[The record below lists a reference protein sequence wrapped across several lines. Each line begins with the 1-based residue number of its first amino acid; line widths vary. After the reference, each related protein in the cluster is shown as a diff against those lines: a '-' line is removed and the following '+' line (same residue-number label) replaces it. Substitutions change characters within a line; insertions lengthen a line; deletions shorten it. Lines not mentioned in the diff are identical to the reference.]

1 MPIGDPTLTAE
12 QAKALAD
19 APPRLYGTWS
29 FTGPLA
35 LTTTLTKVTGWVV
48 NSDLAPVGV
57 SLVNDSI
64 VLSKSAVIEY
74 ILERSYRNGDINP
87 ADEVVATIEIQKNG
101 VTVFTNSAPISP
113 ATNPGGD
120 GVLPITGSF
129 EDAGEAG
136 DYYDMWV
143 SGIDGVANPS
153 DANLSR
159 ARLSVKAIF
168 SSP

>member
-1 MPIGDPTLTAE
+1 MAIGVPALTKE
-12 QAKALAD
+12 QEEKITD
-19 APPRLYGTWS
+19 TPPRLYGTWS

-48 NSDLAPVGV
+48 NSDLSPVGV
-57 SLVNDSI
+57 SLINDSI

-74 ILERSYRNGDINP
+74 ILERSYRNGDANP
-87 ADEVVATIEIQKNG
+87 ADEVDATVEIRKNG
-101 VTVFTNSAPISP
+101 VPVFTNTAPISP

-120 GVLPITGSF
+120 GVLPITGAF
-129 EDAGEAG
+129 EDAGEVG
-136 DYYDMWV
+136 DSYEMWV
-143 SGIDGVANPS
+143 SGIDGGANPS